1 LKKLFKHFSFYLLTF
16 LSWTSF
22 LFDFCV
28 AYWSNRAAPENAEP
42 PLLFSFH
49 YEIGKWMC
57 LWADTGFD

>member
-1 LKKLFKHFSFYLLTF
+1 MYYPP
-16 LSWTSF
+16 SF
-22 LFDFCV
+22 LFDFHV